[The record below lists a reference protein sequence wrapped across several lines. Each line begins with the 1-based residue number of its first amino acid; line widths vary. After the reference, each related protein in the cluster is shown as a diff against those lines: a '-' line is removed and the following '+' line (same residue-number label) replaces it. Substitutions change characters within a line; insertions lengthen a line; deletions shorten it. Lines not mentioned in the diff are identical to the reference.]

1 MISRSSLLALALTVA
16 MPLAAFAQTAAP
28 APAPPAPRWT
38 PSPEMQARMQ
48 RAHDDFRA
56 AALSSLSPAHRSAA
70 QAIIDQVNSGKLS
83 DLKDA
88 TNRIDAVLTYNEA
101 KAILAA
107 GQKAMAAM
115 HDGFRHGGPPGAM
128 GGGPPP
134 VAAMPPPGAAL
145 PPPPAP
151 PGPGAMA
158 SPSGPPVAMGPP
170 GPGRGW
176 GPPRGRHHWSMM
188 HRAPDAGMLLLM
200 ASVNRDRMHALM
212 QGMHPRGMHPMGN
225 GPGGPPHQ

>member
-1 MISRSSLLALALTVA
+1 MISRSSLLALALTA
-16 MPLAAFAQTAAP
+16 SMPLAAFAQAAPAAPP
-28 APAPPAPRWT
+28 APAPPGPHWT

-56 AALSSLSPAHRSAA
+56 AALAQLSPAHRSEL

-88 TNRIDAVLTYNEA
+88 TNRIDSVLTYNEA
-101 KAILAA
+101 KAILAQ
-107 GQKAMAAM
+107 GKKAMAAM
-115 HDGFRHGGPPGAM
+115 HAGFKHDGAPGAT

-134 VAAMPPPGAAL
+134 GPAMPPSTGPEGTGAMGHAGMPPGAPNA
-145 PPPPAP
+145 PWPA
-151 PGPGAMA
+151 GH
-158 SPSGPPVAMGPP
+158 
-170 GPGRGW
+170 
-176 GPPRGRHHWSMM
+176 RHHWAMM

-200 ASVNRDRMHALM
+200 ASVNRDRMHTLM
-212 QGMHPRGMHPMGN
+212 QSMHPQGMRPMGN

>member
-88 TNRIDAVLTYNEA
+88 TNRIDAVLTYMKPKRFSRRGRRRWRRCTTA
-101 KAILAA
+101 SATADLPVQWAVGRLRSRQCRPRARRYLRPQRLLGPARWHRPQARRLPWARRARAAA
-107 GQKAMAAM
+107 G
-115 HDGFRHGGPPGAM
+115 DRR
-128 GGGPPP
+128 
-134 VAAMPPPGAAL
+134 VA
-145 PPPPAP
+145 
-151 PGPGAMA
+151 
-158 SPSGPPVAMGPP
+158 VTT
-170 GPGRGW
+170 GR
-176 GPPRGRHHWSMM
+176 
-188 HRAPDAGMLLLM
+188 
-200 ASVNRDRMHALM
+200 
-212 QGMHPRGMHPMGN
+212 
-225 GPGGPPHQ
+225 